1 MAARIALVFAAALGA
16 GVPGHAAD
24 SPPRATASL
33 TPPSLTTIGK
43 NAFMVRDPLT
53 LTFSD
58 GAPAITVPAGFVTE
72 LSSVPKDLRW
82 TNGRADWATAAAVLH
97 DYLYWV
103 QACTQEEADA
113 VMLRAMSALGASRAT
128 TAAALQAMTRAGPAA
143 FSKYTAQRRSGEV
156 RTFTAAYAQG
166 VVHAANFDA
175 NETLQAAL
183 RKAQASG
190 GLVGDE
196 SASPAIKLTCA
207 RLLYQCETC
216 RDSAARKKTTK
227 TRMAK
232 GSP

>member
-1 MAARIALVFAAALGA
+1 MAARIAWVFAAALGA
-16 GVPGHAAD
+16 GAPGHAAD
-24 SPPRATASL
+24 SPAGATASL

-43 NAFMVRDPLT
+43 NTFMVRDPLT

-82 TNGRADWATAAAVLH
+82 TNGRAEWAIAAAVLH
-97 DYLYWV
+97 DYLYWA
-103 QACTQEEADA
+103 QPCTQEEADA

-128 TAAALQAMTRAGPAA
+128 TATALQAMSRTGPVA
-143 FSKYTAQRRSGEV
+143 FNKYSARRRGGEV
-156 RTFTAAYAQG
+156 RTFTAAYARG
-166 VVHAANFDA
+166 VVHSANFDA
-175 NETLQAAL
+175 SETLESAV

-207 RLLYQCETC
+207 RLLYQCESC
-216 RDSAARKKTTK
+216 RDAAARKKTTK
-227 TRMAK
+227 TRVAK